1 MFLILGITSIPVSNV
16 GRLAQRES
24 APLTRERSLVQ
35 TQHRPPL
42 PQKFRYRRE
51 LLIALRN
58 VCSKAKIT
66 VS

>member
-1 MFLILGITSIPVSNV
+1 MILGLTSIPVSNV

-42 PQKFRYRRE
+42 PQWMTPKQHQFARE
-51 LLIALRN
+51 MEKDAW
-58 VCSKAKIT
+58 VA
-66 VS
+66 